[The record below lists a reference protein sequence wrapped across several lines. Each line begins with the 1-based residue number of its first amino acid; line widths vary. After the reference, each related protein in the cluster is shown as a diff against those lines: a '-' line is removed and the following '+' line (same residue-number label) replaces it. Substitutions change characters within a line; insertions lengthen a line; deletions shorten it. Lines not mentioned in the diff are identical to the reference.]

1 MSQSSKK
8 QKVAKFRL
16 AIIDDGVN
24 KNNLGIAL
32 DLENYSGPQ
41 IENHL

>member
-32 DLENYSGPQ
+32 D
-41 IENHL
+41 